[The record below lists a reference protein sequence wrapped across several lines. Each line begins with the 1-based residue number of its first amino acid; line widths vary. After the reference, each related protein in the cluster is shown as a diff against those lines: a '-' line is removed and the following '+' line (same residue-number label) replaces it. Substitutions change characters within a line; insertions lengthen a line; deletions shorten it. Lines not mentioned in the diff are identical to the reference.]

1 MEIILKDNNT
11 YVLRV
16 ERGNDALEELQKFCS
31 ENQITAGFFR
41 AIGSAEKI
49 TISWYNVDKKEYTDK
64 RMQDALEIISLTGN
78 IAMLDGQAY
87 VHAHG
92 CFSNEAMQTFA
103 GHVKKLEVGATCE
116 IVLEK
121 LEGAMERTYSKDIGL
136 NLLKPLSK

>member
-16 ERGNDALEELQKFCS
+16 ERGNEALEELQKFCS
-31 ENQITAGFFR
+31 ENQVTAGFFR
-41 AIGSAEKI
+41 AIGSAERI
-49 TISWYNVDKKEYTDK
+49 TISWYNVEKKEYTDK
-64 RMQDALEIISLTGN
+64 DMQETFEIISLTGN
-78 IAMLDGQAY
+78 VAMLKKQAY

-92 CFSNEAMQTFA
+92 CFSNEVMQTFA

-121 LEGAMERTYSKDIGL
+121 LEGTLERTFSKEIGL
-136 NLLKPLSK
+136 NLL

>member
-16 ERGNDALEELQKFCS
+16 EKGNDALEEVQKFCS

-41 AIGSAEKI
+41 AIGSTSRI
-49 TISWYNVDKKEYTDK
+49 TISWYDLEKKEYIDK
-64 RMQDALEIISLTGN
+64 RMQETLEIVSLTGN
-78 IAMLDGQAY
+78 VALLNGQAY
-87 VHAHG
+87 IHAHG

-121 LEGAMERTYSKDIGL
+121 LEGTMERTYSEDIGL
-136 NLLKPLSK
+136 NLL

>member
-16 ERGNDALEELQKFCS
+16 EKGNDALEELQKFCS

-41 AIGSAEKI
+41 AIGSAKAI
-49 TISWYNVDKKEYTDK
+49 TISWYNLEKKEYTDK
-64 RMQDALEIISLTGN
+64 HMQEIFEIISLGGN
-78 IAMLDGQAY
+78 VAMLDGQAY
-87 VHAHG
+87 IHAHG
-92 CFSNEAMQTFA
+92 SFSNEAMETFA

-121 LEGAMERTYSKDIGL
+121 LEGTIERIHSEEIGL
-136 NLLKPLSK
+136 NLLKPLLK

>member
-1 MEIILKDNNT
+1 MEVILKDNNT

-16 ERGNDALEELQKFCS
+16 EKGKDALEELQKFCS

-41 AIGSAEKI
+41 AIGSTEGI
-49 TISWYNVDKKEYTDK
+49 TISWYNLKKKEYTDK
-64 RMQDALEIISLTGN
+64 RMQETLEIISLMGN
-78 IAMLDGQAY
+78 VAMLEKQAY

-92 CFSNEAMQTFA
+92 CFSNKAMQTFA

-121 LEGAMERTYSKDIGL
+121 LQGAMERTYSKEIGL
-136 NLLKPLSK
+136 NLL